1 MRSIRPRAKEIS
13 RRKLEAVENVSV
25 KINTAPVGSRWR
37 SFAFCITFDG
47 TAASGK
53 SAICRNVALFFEAL
67 HINSGLMFRCVASR
81 LIHERTP
88 LDDNDSVLH
97 RARVIARET
106 DFVFRQQDDGR
117 TRLFINNEVLV
128 ENTIGDETVANIAS
142 IIAEDPLVREP
153 IRLIQ
158 IRHIKGNKRVVLEGR
173 DAGTRVAPDAFMK
186 FYIDCQLDIRTN
198 RRLSKEEF
206 LGESEVTFDGVKLV
220 LKRRDD
226 RDMNRKFDPLVQT
239 DSMHYID
246 NSMETAKQSS
256 NRVKKMIQE
265 KLLEKRFVLNL

>member
-13 RRKLEAVENVSV
+13 RRKSEAVENVSV

-67 HINSGLMFRCVASR
+67 HINSGLMFRYIASR

-106 DFVFRQQDDGR
+106 EFVFRQQDDGR